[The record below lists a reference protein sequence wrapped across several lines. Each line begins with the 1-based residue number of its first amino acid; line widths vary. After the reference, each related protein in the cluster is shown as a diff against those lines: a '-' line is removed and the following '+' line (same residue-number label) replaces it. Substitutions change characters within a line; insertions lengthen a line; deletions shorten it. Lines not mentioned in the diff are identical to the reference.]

1 MFTVLLCIV
10 YDKYPFEYIAFIR
23 LTLLQRTSNQD
34 ALPHS
39 CESDVD
45 SNASKVCSMANI
57 LNRISVNLKS
67 FADNGSLDCKI
78 TENLKCF
85 SKGFHKQCNNGI

>member
-39 CESDVD
+39 CESGVD
-45 SNASKVCSMANI
+45 SNASKDSTMANI
-57 LNRISVNLKS
+57 LNRISVNFKS
-67 FADNGSLDCKI
+67 IADSGSLDCEI
-78 TENLKCF
+78 IEN
-85 SKGFHKQCNNGI
+85 

>member
-23 LTLLQRTSNQD
+23 LTLLQRTSDQD

-45 SNASKVCSMANI
+45 SNASKVCTMANI
-57 LNRISVNLKS
+57 LNRISVNFKS
-67 FADNGSLDCKI
+67 FADSGSLDCEI
-78 TENLKCF
+78 IDN
-85 SKGFHKQCNNGI
+85 